1 MNKAIHLVLA
11 VCIIYF
17 SVSYAQ
23 QDPDSQ
29 QFKQI
34 TDGEFKHIHL
44 HRFPDSKQLITS
56 LMKEQVLIGFGIIQ
70 NEIGEVN
77 RVQIGDGFS
86 GDFYT
91 SISPDGKWVLFDA
104 RKGRTGTNIW
114 RVGVHGGSPEQIT
127 QDGGQM
133 PKLLILVKTVRCKI
147 FSSTTILSL
156 TSKNGPL
163 KAALIDTINF
173 VIYSKH

>member
-1 MNKAIHLVLA
+1 MSIFEQNLFEPEQEFNENRGDTCLRTYWH
-11 VCIIYF
+11 IYF

-56 LMKEQVLIGFGIIQ
+56 IMKEQVLIGFGIIQ
-70 NEIGEVN
+70 NESGEVN

-91 SISPDGKWVLFDA
+91 TISPDGKWVLFDA
-104 RKGRTGTNIW
+104 RKGRTGINIW

-133 PKLLILVKTVRCKI
+133 PSWSPDGSKI
-147 FSSTTILSL
+147 AFSSDR
-156 TSKNGPL
+156 NGNL
-163 KAALIDTINF
+163 EVWTVEVKLR
-173 VIYSKH
+173 

>member
-91 SISPDGKWVLFDA
+91 SISPDGKWGSMPEKGVRVSISGEWAFMEDLRNKL
-104 RKGRTGTNIW
+104 RKMA
-114 RVGVHGGSPEQIT
+114 
-127 QDGGQM
+127 D
-133 PKLLILVKTVRCKI
+133 RCQS
-147 FSSTTILSL
+147 F
-156 TSKNGPL
+156 
-163 KAALIDTINF
+163 
-173 VIYSKH
+173 